1 MADITCRFSE
11 SVGELPL
18 PEYPRPQFMR
28 KDWLNLNGEYDM
40 AVCKTGEFPSEFTEK
55 ILVPFAMESKL
66 SGVER
71 HLMPDETLWYRRR
84 FTVPADWSGK
94 RILLHF
100 GAVDYLCEVF
110 INGKK
115 AGGHRGGYNPF
126 SLDITDYLRD
136 GENEL
141 AVKVTDPTDK
151 GGQQRG
157 KQATAT
163 HGFWYTATSGIWQ
176 TVWLEPV
183 HPSHLEKVKL
193 TPDLENSALIVN
205 ADIPDGCELRVVVY
219 DADEKPVT
227 EQQIEGITAVKL
239 PNPHL
244 WTPEDPYL
252 YSLALLLS
260 SGDETVDT
268 VLSYFGMRSFSIQP
282 DKDGYQRL
290 CLNGKPYFQTGLL
303 DQGYWCDS
311 GLTPP
316 SDEAM
321 IYDIRTMKDMGFNM
335 LRKHIKVEPARWYYH
350 CDRLGM
356 LVWQD
361 MVSGGDYVSNFIV
374 GVLPNINIRNLK
386 DNNYARF
393 KRSDAGE
400 REQFKKELFEMIENL
415 YNSPAICCWVP
426 FNEGWGQFDA
436 FEIGWAVKEADP
448 SRFVDHA
455 SGWHDRGGP
464 DFVSIHKYVLPVHAP
479 KTDPK
484 RPFVLSE
491 FGGYSQIIDGHVWNK
506 QKSFGYMMFRSKESL
521 TAAVKKLYEK
531 QIIPLV
537 KKGLSACVYTQV
549 SDVEYEVNGMMTYDR
564 QLIKVNEDTMRNL
577 NRQLMA
583 EGERV

>member
-40 AVCKTGEFPSEFTEK
+40 AVCKTGEFPREFTEK

-239 PNPHL
+239 PEPHL
-244 WTPEDPYL
+244 WTPEDP
-252 YSLALLLS
+252 
-260 SGDETVDT
+260 
-268 VLSYFGMRSFSIQP
+268 R
-282 DKDGYQRL
+282 
-290 CLNGKPYFQTGLL
+290 
-303 DQGYWCDS
+303 
-311 GLTPP
+311 
-316 SDEAM
+316 
-321 IYDIRTMKDMGFNM
+321 IRT
-335 LRKHIKVEPARWYYH
+335 
-350 CDRLGM
+350 
-356 LVWQD
+356 
-361 MVSGGDYVSNFIV
+361 
-374 GVLPNINIRNLK
+374 
-386 DNNYARF
+386 
-393 KRSDAGE
+393 
-400 REQFKKELFEMIENL
+400 
-415 YNSPAICCWVP
+415 AIS
-426 FNEGWGQFDA
+426 A
-436 FEIGWAVKEADP
+436 FA
-448 SRFVDHA
+448 
-455 SGWHDRGGP
+455 
-464 DFVSIHKYVLPVHAP
+464 
-479 KTDPK
+479 
-484 RPFVLSE
+484 
-491 FGGYSQIIDGHVWNK
+491 
-506 QKSFGYMMFRSKESL
+506 
-521 TAAVKKLYEK
+521 
-531 QIIPLV
+531 
-537 KKGLSACVYTQV
+537 
-549 SDVEYEVNGMMTYDR
+549 
-564 QLIKVNEDTMRNL
+564 
-577 NRQLMA
+577 
-583 EGERV
+583 